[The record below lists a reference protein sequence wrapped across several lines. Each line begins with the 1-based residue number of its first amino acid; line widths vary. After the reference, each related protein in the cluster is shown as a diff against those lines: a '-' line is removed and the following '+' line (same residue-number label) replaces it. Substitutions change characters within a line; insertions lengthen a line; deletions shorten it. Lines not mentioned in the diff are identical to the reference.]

1 MRSQALCHPIVSECL
16 WAFHVG
22 RLQLSQLA
30 HSSLLGRW
38 SATRASPP
46 RPRVSDYLCL
56 ILLVLSLNAFDLKV
70 NFPTKPAHNPPL
82 FVSDKFFSMHLFVTA
97 TPIKHLHILK
107 KFLLVVA
114 TCLANISFPPSAP
127 HLHCPSCCVRW
138 DLGSRVPSVSPTLS
152 SHRGPALE
160 ALISALSRTQ
170 PCTNHPG
177 TVRPWA
183 VPLAPLSVPVLPR
196 SASHLL
202 FSVTLLTSHSAL
214 CTLLACTVCALL
226 PRPCALSLGLCWL
239 SSRWGPV
246 MHCCSGGTARYSLSF
261 LCVSWKIMLPFW
273 VHFFYPRC
281 YPDTCIL
288 CYCPYKK
295 EISNAYEK

>member
-30 HSSLLGRW
+30 HSSLPGRW

-170 PCTNHPG
+170 PCTNRPG

-183 VPLAPLSVPVLPR
+183 VPLACLCSRGQPATCCSRWLSWPL
-196 SASHLL
+196 
-202 FSVTLLTSHSAL
+202 TL
-214 CTLLACTVCALL
+214 
-226 PRPCALSLGLCWL
+226 RCALSLRAQYVLCCL
-239 SSRWGPV
+239 GPV
-246 MHCCSGGTARYSLSF
+246 RFLWDSAGSPHAEVLWCTAALGAQPGTPSLF
-261 LCVSWKIMLPFW
+261 FVSLGK
-273 VHFFYPRC
+273 
-281 YPDTCIL
+281 L
-288 CYCPYKK
+288 CYHFGFIFFIQDAILIPVYCATVHTKK
-295 EISNAYEK
+295 K